1 MLRSEGVDLILN
13 DQRRAFSEAYVNLLL
28 TTCES
33 YVEVSARSPLAQL
46 PQITPAEL
54 KTFPAFWWLLR
65 HREKRNRNTIRRS
78 WDFRGNFCMR
88 KPWRRP
94 G

>member
-33 YVEVSARSPLAQL
+33 IFEEARQ
-46 PQITPAEL
+46 
-54 KTFPAFWWLLR
+54 
-65 HREKRNRNTIRRS
+65 NYNTEQ
-78 WDFRGNFCMR
+78 
-88 KPWRRP
+88 
-94 G
+94 